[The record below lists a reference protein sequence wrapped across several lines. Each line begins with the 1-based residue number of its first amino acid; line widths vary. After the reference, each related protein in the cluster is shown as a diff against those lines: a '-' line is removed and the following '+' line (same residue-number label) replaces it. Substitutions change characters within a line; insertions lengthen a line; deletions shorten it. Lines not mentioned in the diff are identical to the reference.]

1 MARATVNT
9 ADARGVKLPG
19 FTYANVMAT
28 IAVFLTLGGGAYA
41 ATQLPKDSVGTNQL
55 KAAAVTPAKLSATAK
70 ETLTGAP
77 GVAGPAGERGPAG
90 PQGTRGEVGPAGSP
104 DTPLQVLEKVKQVD
118 GEDSGLDA
126 ELLDGLSASEFA
138 RSGGAS
144 LHEPL
149 SPYDCEENLTP
160 HWIAGPGY
168 FGYFRDQSGFVHLEG
183 LAAPCEVPS
192 AFIFNLPPGYRP
204 KQGAIEFGFLHGTVP
219 VRVEI
224 LHNGNVQLPA
234 TPGEETLLVNGISF
248 RCSPSGVAGCP

>member
-77 GVAGPAGERGPAG
+77 GAAGPAGERGSAG

-118 GEDSGLDA
+118 GEGSGLDA

-138 RSGGAS
+138 QSGGAS

-168 FGYFRDQSGFVHLEG
+168 FGYLRDQSGSYTSK
-183 LAAPCEVPS
+183 AS
-192 AFIFNLPPGYRP
+192 
-204 KQGAIEFGFLHGTVP
+204 
-219 VRVEI
+219 
-224 LHNGNVQLPA
+224 QLPA
-234 TPGEETLLVNGISF
+234 KEQMRSSSTYLPATARNRAPSSSASSTEPS
-248 RCSPSGVAGCP
+248 RCASKSSTTATSSCPPPPVKKRSSSTA